1 MAWRKFRF
9 GAAVS
14 LGGIVAAA
22 PLIAACGGDSSYDE
36 WAATDGAAGRIN
48 LDDVQ
53 EAFKKSKSATDFE
66 KRVNEIYEG
75 DGLVL
80 IRAKRSGEVLTLEG
94 WEDLDGDNTI
104 DDSKDDQ
111 LFEIVKGS
119 NNEYDM
125 RGYHANSYYS
135 SHFGAGDFLF
145 TYLLISAMTPRFGGY
160 YYSTPPTSGPEM
172 RGQRTTYRNSSA
184 YNRQVQ
190 RNASYNR
197 TQSSFAGSRYQQSRT
212 NVSSNRSSYQSAQ
225 RSSGAFR
232 TSNTVR
238 RSSSVSS
245 GSRSSASSGSRSSA
259 SSGSRSSVSSGSRSF
274 GGGGAMRVRRRF

>member
-1 MAWRKFRF
+1 MAWRKIRL
-9 GAAVS
+9 GTALS

-22 PLIAACGGDSSYDE
+22 PLIAACGGPSYEE

-53 EAFKKSKSATDFE
+53 EAFKNSKSATEFE
-66 KRVNEIYEG
+66 QRVNEIYEG

-80 IRAKRSGEVLTLEG
+80 IRAKQDGEVLTLEG

-104 DDSKDDQ
+104 DDSRDDQ
-111 LFEIVKGS
+111 LFEIVRGS

-125 RGYHANSYYS
+125 RGYHANSYYY

-160 YYSTPPTSGPEM
+160 YYSTPPTRGPEM
-172 RGQRTTYRNSSA
+172 RSQRTTYRNSSA
-184 YNRQVQ
+184 YNSQAQ
-190 RNASYNR
+190 RNASYNAR
-197 TQSSFAGSRYQQSRT
+197 QSSFAGSRYQQSRT
-212 NVSSNRSSYQSAQ
+212 NVSSNRSSYQSTQ
-225 RSSGAFR
+225 RSSGAFKTSSAVSR
-232 TSNTVR
+232 T
-238 RSSSVSS
+238 SSVSS
-245 GSRSSASSGSRSSA
+245 GSRSSG
-259 SSGSRSSVSSGSRSF
+259 SF